1 MFQSTS
7 PAPGAAVANHRHSLS
22 PQLGSR
28 SQRSLVTAALGL
40 GFGLLTACSDSKAP
54 DSGASGVP
62 AAHAAGQQLFAAKG
76 CTLCHGAEGLGSM
89 MGPALKD
96 LKTHWDRARLAA
108 FLADPNSFLK
118 DDARL
123 AQQAAKYPQP
133 MAALPNTGEA
143 ERLALAD
150 WLLR

>member
-1 MFQSTS
+1 
-7 PAPGAAVANHRHSLS
+7 
-22 PQLGSR
+22 
-28 SQRSLVTAALGL
+28 
-40 GFGLLTACSDSKAP
+40 
-54 DSGASGVP
+54 
-62 AAHAAGQQLFAAKG
+62 
-76 CTLCHGAEGLGSM
+76 M

-96 LKTHWDRARLAA
+96 LKTHWERAQLAA

-118 DDARL
+118 DDPRL